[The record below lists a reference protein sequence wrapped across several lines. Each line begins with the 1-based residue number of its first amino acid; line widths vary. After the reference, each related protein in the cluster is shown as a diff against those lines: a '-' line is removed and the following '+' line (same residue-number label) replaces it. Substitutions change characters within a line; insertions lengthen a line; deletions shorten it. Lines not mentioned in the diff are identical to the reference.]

1 MSKGFLVSLEGPE
14 GAGKTSILE
23 ALIPILEDRGIEVLS
38 TREPGGVLIGEKIR
52 EVILD
57 PSHTEMDPK
66 TELLLYIAS
75 RRQHL
80 VEKVLPALAAG
91 KLVIMDR
98 FIDSSVAYQGFGRGL
113 DKEAIDWLNE
123 FATDGLK
130 PDLTLYFDI
139 EVEEGLARIAA
150 NSDREINRLDMEGL
164 DLHRKVRQGYLSLL
178 EKEVDRIVK
187 IDASLPLDQVIANTQ
202 QLLFDRMGLRR

>member
-1 MSKGFLVSLEGPE
+1 MKQGTLISIEGPE
-14 GAGKTSILE
+14 GAGKSSVLE
-23 ALIPILEDRGIEVLS
+23 ALLPRLEKAGITYIT
-38 TREPGGVLIGEKIR
+38 TREPGGVEIAEKIR

-80 VEKVLPALAAG
+80 AERVLPALEAG

-113 DKEAIDWLNE
+113 AVADIEWLNQ

-130 PDLTLYFDI
+130 PDRTIYFDI
-139 EVEEGLARIAA
+139 DVEEGLARIAK
-150 NSDREINRLDMEGL
+150 NSSREVNRLDLEGL
-164 DLHRKVRQGYLSLL
+164 SLHQKVRQGYLAIL
-178 EKEVDRIVK
+178 EKEPQRVVK
-187 IDASLPLDQVIANTQ
+187 IDASQPFDQVVEDTWV
-202 QLLFDRMGLRR
+202 LLKEVLEISE

>member
-14 GAGKTSILE
+14 GAGKTSVLE
-23 ALIPILEDRGIEVLS
+23 ALIPVLEDREVEVLT

-113 DKEAIDWLNE
+113 DIDAIDWLNE

-150 NSDREINRLDMEGL
+150 DSNREVNRLDMEGL
-164 DLHRKVRQGYLSLL
+164 DLHRKVRQGYLSLI
-178 EKEVDRIVK
+178 EREGNRIEK
-187 IDASLPLDQVIANTQ
+187 IDASLPLDQVIENTQ

>member
-14 GAGKTSILE
+14 GAGKTSVLE

-113 DKEAIDWLNE
+113 DIDAIDWLNE

-178 EKEVDRIVK
+178 EKEADRIEK
-187 IDASLPLDQVIANTQ
+187 IDASLPLDQVIENTQ

>member
-14 GAGKTSILE
+14 GAGKTSVLE
-23 ALIPILEDRGIEVLS
+23 ALLPILEEKGVEVLT

-52 EVILD
+52 QVILD
-57 PSHTEMDPK
+57 PSHTQMDPK

-80 VEKVLPALAAG
+80 VEKVLPALEAG

-113 DKEAIDWLNE
+113 DIDAIDWLNH
-123 FATDGLK
+123 FATYGLK

-150 NSDREINRLDMEGL
+150 NSDREVNRLD
-164 DLHRKVRQGYLSLL
+164 LHKKVRQGYLSLL
-178 EKEVDRIVK
+178 DKEGNRIVK
-187 IDASLPLDQVIANTQ
+187 IDASLPLEQVVDTTKAV
-202 QLLFDRMGLRR
+202 LFDRMGLAK

>member
-14 GAGKTSILE
+14 GAGKTSVLE
-23 ALIPILEDRGIEVLS
+23 ALIPILEDRGVEVLT

-113 DKEAIDWLNE
+113 DIDAIDWLNE

-150 NSDREINRLDMEGL
+150 NSNREVNRLDMEGL

-178 EKEVDRIVK
+178 EKEANRIVK
-187 IDASLPLDQVIANTQ
+187 INASLPLDQVIENTQ

>member
-14 GAGKTSILE
+14 GAGKTSVLE
-23 ALIPILEDRGIEVLS
+23 ALIPVLEDRGVEVLT

-113 DKEAIDWLNE
+113 DIDAIDWLNQ

-130 PDLTLYFDI
+130 PDLTIYFDI
-139 EVEEGLARIAA
+139 EVEEGLARISA
-150 NSDREINRLDMEGL
+150 NSDREVNRLDMEGL

-178 EKEVDRIVK
+178 EREGNRIEK
-187 IDASLPLDQVIANTQ
+187 IDASLPLDQVIENTQ

>member
-66 TELLLYIAS
+66 TELLLYFAS

-164 DLHRKVRQGYLSLL
+164 DLHRKVRQGYLSLW
-178 EKEVDRIVK
+178 EKEADRIVK

>member
-14 GAGKTSILE
+14 GAGKTSVLE
-23 ALIPILEDRGIEVLS
+23 ALIPILEDRGVEVLS

-113 DKEAIDWLNE
+113 DIDAIDWLNQ

-150 NSDREINRLDMEGL
+150 NSNREVNRLDMEGL

-178 EKEVDRIVK
+178 EREGNRIEK
-187 IDASLPLDQVIANTQ
+187 IDASLPLDQVIENTQ
-202 QLLFDRMGLRR
+202 QLLFDRMELRR

>member
-14 GAGKTSILE
+14 GAGKTSVLE
-23 ALIPILEDRGIEVLS
+23 ALIPILEDRGVEVLT

-80 VEKVLPALAAG
+80 VEKVLPALEAG
-91 KLVIMDR
+91 KMVIMDR

-113 DKEAIDWLNE
+113 DIDAIDWLNE

-150 NSDREINRLDMEGL
+150 NSNREVNRLDMEGL

-178 EKEVDRIVK
+178 EREGNRIEK
-187 IDASLPLDQVIANTQ
+187 IDASLPLDQVIENTQ

>member
-14 GAGKTSILE
+14 GAGKTSVLE
-23 ALIPILEDRGIEVLS
+23 ALIPVLEDRGVEVLT

-113 DKEAIDWLNE
+113 DIDAIDWLNE

-178 EKEVDRIVK
+178 EKEADRIVK

>member
-14 GAGKTSILE
+14 GAGKTSVLE
-23 ALIPILEDRGIEVLS
+23 ALIPILEDRGVEVLT

-57 PSHTEMDPK
+57 SSHTEMDPK

-113 DKEAIDWLNE
+113 DIDAIDWLNQ

-150 NSDREINRLDMEGL
+150 NSDREVNRLDMEGL

-178 EKEVDRIVK
+178 EKEEDRIVK

-202 QLLFDRMGLRR
+202 QLLLDRMGLRR

>member
-1 MSKGFLVSLEGPE
+1 MKQGTLISIEGPE
-14 GAGKTSILE
+14 GAGKSSVLE
-23 ALIPILEDRGIEVLS
+23 ALLPRLEKAGIAYIT
-38 TREPGGVLIGEKIR
+38 TREPGGVEIAEKIR

-80 VEKVLPALAAG
+80 AERVLPALEAG

-113 DKEAIDWLNE
+113 AVADIEWLNQ

-130 PDLTLYFDI
+130 PNRTFYFDI
-139 EVEEGLARIAA
+139 DVEEGLARITKSA
-150 NSDREINRLDMEGL
+150 SREVNRLDLEGL
-164 DLHRKVRQGYLSLL
+164 SLHQKVRQGYLAIL
-178 EKEVDRIVK
+178 EKEPQRVVK
-187 IDASLPLDQVIANTQ
+187 IDASQPFDQVVEDAW
-202 QLLFDRMGLRR
+202 QLLKEVLEISE

>member
-1 MSKGFLVSLEGPE
+1 MKQGTLISIEGPE
-14 GAGKTSILE
+14 GAGKSSVLE
-23 ALIPILEDRGIEVLS
+23 ALLPRLEKAGIAYIT
-38 TREPGGVLIGEKIR
+38 TREPGGVTIAEKIR

-80 VEKVLPALAAG
+80 AERVLPALEAG

-113 DKEAIDWLNE
+113 PVADIEWLNQ

-130 PDLTLYFDI
+130 PDRTIYFDI
-139 EVEEGLARIAA
+139 DVEEGLARIAK
-150 NSDREINRLDMEGL
+150 NSSREVNRLDLEGL
-164 DLHRKVRQGYLSLL
+164 SLHQKVRQGYLAIL
-178 EKEVDRIVK
+178 EKEPQRVVK
-187 IDASLPLDQVIANTQ
+187 IDASQPFDQVVEDTW
-202 QLLFDRMGLRR
+202 LLLKEVLEISE

>member
-1 MSKGFLVSLEGPE
+1 MKQGTLISIEGPE
-14 GAGKTSILE
+14 GAGKSSVLE
-23 ALIPILEDRGIEVLS
+23 ALLPRLEKAGIAYIT
-38 TREPGGVLIGEKIR
+38 TREPGGVEIAEKIR

-80 VEKVLPALAAG
+80 AERVLPALKAG

-113 DKEAIDWLNE
+113 EVADIEWLNQ

-130 PDLTLYFDI
+130 PNRTFYFDI
-139 EVEEGLARIAA
+139 DVEEGLARITKSA
-150 NSDREINRLDMEGL
+150 SREVNRLDLEGL
-164 DLHRKVRQGYLSLL
+164 SLHQKVRQGYLAIL
-178 EKEVDRIVK
+178 EKEPQRVVK
-187 IDASLPLDQVIANTQ
+187 IDASQPFDQVVEDAW
-202 QLLFDRMGLRR
+202 QLLKEVLEISE